1 MGAAS
6 PSRKKWHSGKNLHTP
21 LPVNSVYQPMRKT
34 SRIRQRLIW
43 INQAPLMKRAD
54 YSMDRFGKTKT

>member
-34 SRIRQRLIW
+34 SRIRQRG
-43 INQAPLMKRAD
+43 RTGC
-54 YSMDRFGKTKT
+54 RKTVKFWASAGAQFQV